1 MSWRQ
6 LDLSKAFY
14 DDSTRTQLI
23 IEVFLI
29 SPAESSRSSKLIMM
43 NPRSS
48 EWDISKIHLLLL
60 TLSLTS
66 YHFRIASEKVN
77 EVLNHL
83 DYREKNGY
91 SRYETTFYP
100 TDGSQ
105 PKPTIVYVAN
115 EQNPSWNC
123 NHSLDDIAKQIYASV
138 GPSGRNIEYV
148 FNLCNAMRQ
157 NFDNITDDHLFELEN
172 LLKSMEVEDLKKH
185 NQRISPD

>member
-1 MSWRQ
+1 M
-6 LDLSKAFY
+6 
-14 DDSTRTQLI
+14 
-23 IEVFLI
+23 
-29 SPAESSRSSKLIMM
+29 
-43 NPRSS
+43 
-48 EWDISKIHLLLL
+48 
-60 TLSLTS
+60 
-66 YHFRIASEKVN
+66 N

-91 SRYETTFYP
+91 NRYETTFYP

-105 PKPTIVYVAN
+105 PKPTIAYVAN

-123 NHSLDDIAKQIYASV
+123 NHSLDDIAKQIYSSV

-157 NFDNITDDHLFELEN
+157 NFDSIKDDHLFELEN

-185 NQRISPD
+185 TQLLSRED